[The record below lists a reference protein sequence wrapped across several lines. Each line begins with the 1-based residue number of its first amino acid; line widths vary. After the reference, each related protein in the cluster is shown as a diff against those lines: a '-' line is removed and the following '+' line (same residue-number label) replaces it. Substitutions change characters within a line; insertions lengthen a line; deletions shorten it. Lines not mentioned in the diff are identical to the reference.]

1 MGGMPL
7 VPTTNMADEHIF
19 SLGKPL
25 ARRPRDLLKT
35 TSARKFSSCV

>member
-7 VPTTNMADEHIF
+7 VPTTKMADAHIF

-25 ARRPRDLLKT
+25 ARRT
-35 TSARKFSSCV
+35 M